1 MKLLI
6 VNVKCQ
12 MSINAAVFLA
22 FAAGDSG
29 CWLLQP
35 LLPALWA
42 LGLLDLSRV
51 EVAAG
56 ALAGTLVLRAPYT

>member
-22 FAAGDSG
+22 FAGDSG
-29 CWLLQP
+29 CWLLP
-35 LLPALWA
+35 PPLPALWA

-56 ALAGTLVLRAPYT
+56 ALAGTLVLRGP